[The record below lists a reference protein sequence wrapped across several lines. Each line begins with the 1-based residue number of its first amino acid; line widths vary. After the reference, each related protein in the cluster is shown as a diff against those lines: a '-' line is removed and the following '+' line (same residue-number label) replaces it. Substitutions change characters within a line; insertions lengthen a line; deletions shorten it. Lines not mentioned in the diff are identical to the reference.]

1 MHDHTLREN
10 CGIKYEM
17 KYGMVKENTDS
28 VTHNADNEREE
39 DISLP
44 ESFMCEIFRS
54 QGMKERAK
62 EQDGDRKG
70 VLRLRGSDWYWN
82 G

>member
-10 CGIKYEM
+10 WGIKYEM
-17 KYGMVKENTDS
+17 KYGMEKENTDS

-54 QGMKERAK
+54 QGMKEK
-62 EQDGDRKG
+62 RKNKMETE
-70 VLRLRGSDWYWN
+70 RGCW